1 MQTSSGEIK
10 TREFNKPERVHS
22 PQPQRK
28 QSASFSLPMCVP
40 AGKSCTTFIFRW
52 NDGCFSVGLCSRQ
65 PVLTGGN
72 SPTSSSRAAL
82 VSNSEK

>member
-22 PQPQRK
+22 LQPQSK
-28 QSASFSLPMCVP
+28 QSASFSLLLCVT

-52 NDGCFSVGLCSRQ
+52 NRRCCCVGLCS
-65 PVLTGGN
+65 V
-72 SPTSSSRAAL
+72 SPS
-82 VSNSEK
+82 